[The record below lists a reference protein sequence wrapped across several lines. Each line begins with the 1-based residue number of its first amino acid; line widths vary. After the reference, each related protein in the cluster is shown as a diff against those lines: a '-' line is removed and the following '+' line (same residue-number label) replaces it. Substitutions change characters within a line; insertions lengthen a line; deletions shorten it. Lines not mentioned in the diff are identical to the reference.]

1 MKKQQLFEETE
12 HILQSK
18 FDIDIEI
25 VKLKG
30 TKENQTYVE
39 FLYYKIKHYI
49 TVSIPRYE
57 VQPAQIAIDILE
69 LITDQHTMILQGL
82 EYLTDRIRE
91 EKRNESEEDY
101 LYN

>member
-1 MKKQQLFEETE
+1 MKKQPLIKETE

-30 TKENQTYVE
+30 TKENKTYVE
-39 FLYYKIKHYI
+39 FSYLKFKHYVTI
-49 TVSIPRYE
+49 SIPRYE
-57 VQPAQIAIDILE
+57 IQPAQIAIDILQ
-69 LITDQHTMILQGL
+69 LLTDQTTVIIQAL
-82 EYLTDRIRE
+82 EDRIERDRK
-91 EKRNESEEDY
+91 KRQNENEEDY